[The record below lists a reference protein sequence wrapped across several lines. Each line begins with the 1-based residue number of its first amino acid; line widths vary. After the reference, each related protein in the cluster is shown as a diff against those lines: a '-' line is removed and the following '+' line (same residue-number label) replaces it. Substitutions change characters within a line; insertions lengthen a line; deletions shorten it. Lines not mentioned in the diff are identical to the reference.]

1 MRKICTVVL
10 LLGFAV
16 FAFAGGGA
24 KEQKLKFDKS
34 MKITPIVDG
43 DKVTWHHPLVK
54 RHGGQNTNAFG
65 PGKFLMLSTYDY
77 GSNGNVHN
85 NLVDYEDGILVFCRM
100 GATVAAPATTDRGSY
115 WAVYDGSA
123 WSTPVKIETL
133 RRGWTDLSA
142 LSDGSS
148 VISSHVASEVNI
160 DAGKGFGSFTSR
172 LTGHLPGNPSPGQ
185 WPVIT
190 VAGADNIIVC
200 ATNAG
205 DISGVGGAKQVALS
219 TNKGMTWTHRA
230 LLPDTSVRKPAFGA
244 DDQAIDSY
252 QSKVAVIVAE
262 TGGDIHLW
270 QSADAGAT
278 WTYTNVTKYP
288 LDIPVGSTATR
299 PYGNCDVIYD
309 NNGNPHIF
317 WETLLATQDT
327 VGTALDL
334 AFGTTS
340 PIIHWSQA
348 SGFDNVVSFAQ
359 IPNAAQDNLVFAAG
373 APSAQLDANMT
384 LTGQLNAGVDKQGN
398 IHAVFAAFRPTDIDP
413 TDSTHYTDIYAVRS
427 NDGGNTW
434 SAPANLTN
442 TPKSEDLWPS
452 LADNV
457 RDSLRI
463 IYQTDGSTGGNL
475 QGGGA
480 NSPARYVYYVAPRLL
495 VSVNEKP
502 LDRLPSGFALRQNYP
517 NPFNPST
524 QIDFDLPKA
533 AKVKLAIYDV
543 TGKLVAT
550 LVDGKMSEGT
560 HNVTWNASKSP
571 SGVYFTK
578 LETESFSSVKKM
590 VLMK

>member
-24 KEQKLKFDKS
+24 KVQTLKFDKS

-43 DKVTWHHPLVK
+43 DKVTWHHPSVK
-54 RHGGQNTNAFG
+54 RHRGQNTNAFG
-65 PGKFLMLSTYDY
+65 PGKFLMLSTYDF

-100 GATVAAPATTDRGSY
+100 GATQAAPGTGDRGSW
-115 WAVYDGSA
+115 WAVYDGTA
-123 WSTPVKIETL
+123 WSTPIKVETA

-142 LSDGSS
+142 LADGSS
-148 VISSHVASEVNI
+148 VIVSHVANEVNI
-160 DAGKGFGSFTSR
+160 DAGKGFGSFTSTI
-172 LTGHLPGNPSPGQ
+172 TGDLPGNPNPGQ
-185 WPVIT
+185 WPVVT
-190 VAGADNIIVC
+190 VAGADNIVVC

-205 DISGVGGAKQVALS
+205 DIFGVAGCKQIALS
-219 TNKGMTWTHRA
+219 TDKGATWTHQA
-230 LLPDTSVRKPAFGA
+230 LLPDTTVRKPAFGA

-262 TGGDIHLW
+262 FGGDIHLW

-278 WTYTNVTKYP
+278 WAYTNLTNYP
-288 LDIPVGSTATR
+288 GDIPVGSTATR

-317 WETLLATQDT
+317 WETVLASQDT
-327 VGTALDL
+327 AGTDL
-334 AFGTTS
+334 EFNLTTTS

-348 SGFDNVVSFAQ
+348 SGFDDVVSFAQ

-373 APSAQLDANMT
+373 APSDQVDANLT
-384 LTGQLNAGVDKQGN
+384 LTGQLNAGIDKQGN
-398 IHAVFAAFRPTDIDP
+398 IHAVFAAFRPTDIDAA
-413 TDSTHYTDIYAVRS
+413 DSTHYTDIYGVVS
-427 NDGGNTW
+427 GDGGNTW
-434 SAPANLTN
+434 SAPVNLTN
-442 TPKSEDLWPS
+442 TPQSEDLWPS

-457 RDSLRI
+457 GDSLRI
-463 IYQTDGSTGGNL
+463 IYQSDGSTGGNL

-480 NSPARYVYYVAPRLL
+480 NSPARYLYYAVPRLT
-495 VSVNEKP
+495 VAVNEKP

-524 QIDFDLPKA
+524 HIDFDLPKA
-533 AKVKLAIYDV
+533 ATVKLAVYDV
-543 TGKLVAT
+543 AGKLVAT
-550 LVDGKMSEGT
+550 LVDGKMNAGT
-560 HNVTWNASKSP
+560 HSVTWNADKTP